1 MPAQDDFGWGDLPC
15 YGHPTQERGAI
26 DTMAEEGLRFTQWYS
41 GESLCT
47 PSRAALMT
55 GRLPVRNGMIPAGT
69 GAARVGGPT
78 DSGGLPDNELTL
90 AAALKAQGYSTG
102 QVGKW
107 HLCAPH
113 PQPAIPRPR
122 ALPCAPTPRLLPRR
136 GINRANNTDG
146 HYLPLNRGFDFS
158 GLTIPFSNHW
168 ACDEKQVHLAA
179 PNPTVCFLYRGQ
191 RLVQQPIDHRN
202 LSMNFAR

>member
-1 MPAQDDFGWGDLPC
+1 M
-15 YGHPTQERGAI
+15 
-26 DTMAEEGLRFTQWYS
+26 
-41 GESLCT
+41 
-47 PSRAALMT
+47 
-55 GRLPVRNGMIPAGT
+55 
-69 GAARVGGPT
+69 
-78 DSGGLPDNELTL
+78 
-90 AAALKAQGYSTG
+90 
-102 QVGKW
+102 GKW
-107 HLCAPH
+107 HLCAAPTRV
-113 PQPAIPRPR
+113 PRPR
-122 ALPCAPTPRLLPRR
+122 ALPCAPTPRLPPRR

-179 PNPTVCFLYRGQ
+179 PNPAVCFLYRGQ